1 MVDFL
6 IKLVVA
12 GGVMGILDAFWLS
25 VVANKFYKSQIG
37 QLLLEKPNM
46 IAAVAFYVIYVVG
59 IVVFT
64 LLPAL
69 EKDSWLVAAGYGA
82 LFGFV
87 AYATYDLTNLA
98 TLKDWPLKLVIV
110 DLIWGTLLTAT
121 VTTLSFF
128 IVKAWLG

>member
-1 MVDFL
+1 MGEFL
-6 IKLVVA
+6 LRILIA
-12 GGVMGILDAFWLS
+12 GGIMGVLDAFWLA

-46 IAAVAFYVIYVVG
+46 VAAVAFYVIYVVG
-59 IVVFT
+59 IVVFALT
-64 LLPAL
+64 PAL
-69 EKDSWLVAAGYGA
+69 EKDSWLLAAGLGA
-82 LFGFV
+82 LFGFI

-110 DLIWGTLLTAT
+110 DLLWGAVLTGT

-128 IVKAWLG
+128 ALKQLGM